1 MLNAGD
7 HIEEL
12 IAKRE
17 VTDEDRLLRCMAA
30 RIANNISITEL
41 HGAVR
46 VLENYG
52 RGTFMSQSVWEKI
65 YLHASEEELFVD
77 TFWWQLSPFRPYI
90 LELDYPPE
98 NPPAAVITD
107 FIISM

>member
-65 YLHASEEELFVD
+65 YLHASEEELFV
-77 TFWWQLSPFRPYI
+77 LSPFRPYI